1 MSVMVPRAVTAADA
15 LAAEGISV
23 EVVDPRS
30 LSPLDTDALVRSA
43 RKTGRVLVADECSR
57 SFGAGA
63 ELAAMLAEEAFDV
76 LRAPVRRIA
85 TPDVPLPYSEPLET
99 ELVVSAERIA
109 EAARALAA

>member
-1 MSVMVPRAVTAADA
+1 M
-15 LAAEGISV
+15 
-23 EVVDPRS
+23 
-30 LSPLDTDALVRSA
+30 RSA

-85 TPDVPLPYSEPLET
+85 TPDVPLPYSEPLEI
-99 ELVVSAERIA
+99 ELVVSADRIA
-109 EAARALAA
+109 AAARALAAYS